1 MYKRQLKYLNVNP
14 EKVVAFGD
22 NYNDVSMFK
31 AVGISVA
38 VDNALQDIKKQATYV
53 TKSNQNHG
61 VSWFVSKYVE

>member
-1 MYKRQLKYLNVNP
+1 MNLNP

-31 AVGISVA
+31 VVGISVA
-38 VDNALQDIKKQATYV
+38 VDNALEDIKKLATYV
-53 TKSNQNHG
+53 TKSNQDHG